1 MDKKLN
7 IFILSVIAVCVT
19 LLFISKYLEIIH
31 NKNMFDEYTKSI
43 KNNIKQDYKL
53 QLKENVNT
61 TITLL
66 QNKHDNLR
74 FSLTPFIKNSINNKN
89 RFLFIN
95 TNKKELLNQDIILD
109 SDFYKRISDIY
120 VYNEMFLENS
130 IINKSTNKKT
140 KVLIYSKLYKKQNWI
155 ISVAIPIN
163 IINKNIK
170 QRTIDINEMFENQ
183 LRQNILFELTIITI
197 FIALLIFMNK
207 KITSYIKKTNKLKE
221 QLANSLKAREY
232 KIKKDLF
239 KTMGEL
245 KKSKLNR
252 DITQKIFNM
261 GDWEYNIETKQLSSS
276 KELYYIFEIQKD
288 KIKNLRKEIF
298 LRIHP
303 EDRQIVMNYFNK
315 DITQKSKN
323 KLKFRLLFE
332 DGRVKY
338 LKEISE
344 LIFDDDGNHIK
355 TVGTIYDI
363 TELTLLKNQ
372 THKFFNFS
380 ANLLAIA
387 TRKGKVL
394 QTNPSWLKTLG
405 YEKQELENTLIID
418 LVHSDDIVKTL
429 EEMKKVK
436 DGKTIHYFEN
446 RCKHKDGSYRTIAWT
461 VNVVEETNL
470 IYATGQDI
478 TEVKENNLIMYQQ
491 SKMAAMGEMLG
502 NIAHQWRQ
510 PLSIIS
516 TASSGLKMQHQ
527 MDMLSDKMLFELV
540 DGITEATKYLSTTI
554 DDFRNFFEPNK
565 TKTLTNTSNIIE
577 KTLKLINGQL
587 NKYDIDIIKN
597 IENIDFYIYEN
608 ELMQVLINIFNNA
621 KDQIIKERLNTGYI
635 FVDIYKKENKLFI
648 DIKDNANGVD
658 ETIMDNIFE
667 PYFTTK
673 DKSIG
678 TGIGLYMS
686 QEIISKHMK
695 GKLLVKNS
703 EFEHEKKIYRG
714 ALFSIV
720 LDI

>member
-7 IFILSVIAVCVT
+7 IFILTVIATCVT
-19 LLFISKYLEIIH
+19 LIFISKYLEIID
-31 NKNMFDEYTKSI
+31 NKNMFEEYTKSI
-43 KNNIKQDYKL
+43 KSNIKQDYKL
-53 QLKENVNT
+53 QLKENINT

-66 QNKHDNLR
+66 QNKNKNLIS
-74 FSLTPFIKNSINNKN
+74 SLGPFIENNIQN
-89 RFLFIN
+89 RDRLLFIN
-95 TNKKELLNQDIILD
+95 INGKELLNKNIIFDESFDRNL
-109 SDFYKRISDIY
+109 SGIYIYK
-120 VYNEMFLENS
+120 ELFLETTITNR
-130 IINKSTNKKT
+130 NTNKKT
-140 KVLIYSKLYKKQNWI
+140 KVLIYSKLYKNWV
-155 ISVAIPIN
+155 ISVAIPLD

-170 QRTIDINEMFENQ
+170 TRTNTISEMFQNQ
-183 LRQNILFELTIITI
+183 LKQSVLFELAITTL
-197 FIALLIFMNK
+197 FILLLIFMNK

-221 QLANSLKAREY
+221 QLANSLKAKEY

-239 KTMGEL
+239 KTIGKL

-252 DITQKIFNM
+252 DITQKILHM

-276 KELYYIFEIQKD
+276 KELYYIFEIQKE
-288 KIKNLRKEIF
+288 KVKNLRKEIF

-303 EDRQIVMNYFNK
+303 DDRQNVMSYLNK
-315 DITQKSKN
+315 DITQKRKN
-323 KLKFRLLFE
+323 KLKFRLLFD

-338 LKEISE
+338 LKELSE
-344 LIFDDDGNHIK
+344 LVFDDDGNHIK

-387 TRKGKVL
+387 TKKGKVL
-394 QTNPSWLKTLG
+394 QTNPSWLKILG
-405 YEKQELENTLIID
+405 YEKSELENTLIID
-418 LVHSDDIVKTL
+418 LIHSDDILKTL
-429 EEMKKVK
+429 EEMKKIK
-436 DGKTIHYFEN
+436 DGQTIHYFEN
-446 RCKHKDGSYRTIAWT
+446 RCKHKDGTYRTIAWT
-461 VNVVEETNL
+461 VNIVEETNL

-478 TEVKENNLIMYQQ
+478 TEVKENDLIMYQQ

-516 TASSGLKMQHQ
+516 TASSGLKIQHQ
-527 MDMLSDKMLFELV
+527 MNLLSDKMLFELV

-565 TKTLTNTSNIIE
+565 TKSLTNTSDIIE
-577 KTLKLINGQL
+577 KTLNLISGQL
-587 NKYDIDIIKN
+587 NKYDIEIIKN
-597 IENIDFYIYEN
+597 ISEIDFYIYEN

-621 KDQIIKERLNTGYI
+621 KDQIIKERLHTGYI
-635 FVDIYKKENKLFI
+635 FIDIYNEENKLYI
-648 DIKDNANGVD
+648 KIKDNAKGI
-658 ETIMDNIFE
+658 EESIIDNIFE

-695 GKLLVKNS
+695 GQLLAKNS
-703 EFEHEKKIYRG
+703 EFEYCKKLYKG
-714 ALFSIV
+714 AEFSIV